1 VGTEVLLFREA
12 DVRAALDMPSLV
24 DAVERAF
31 AACSTGRAELPGV
44 IHLDVPEHRGEIHV
58 KAGHLHGLS
67 HYAVKV
73 ASGFYETD
81 PPMIDGLVMVFD
93 ATTGAPAAFLLD
105 NGFITDART
114 GAAGGVAA
122 RYLAPSDTRNVAVI
136 GTGAQARYQLDGL
149 AVVRPGFREVRVWG
163 RNPGHAARCVEDL
176 RARSGLPEGCAFDVA
191 DTVREAVAGAD
202 VVITCTAT
210 REPLLRAE
218 WLAPGAH
225 VTALGSDGPDKREL
239 DVGVLAGADLLVVD
253 GRTQCSQIGELH
265 HALDAEVVL
274 SPDDVIELGEIC
286 AGLRPGRTSEEQM
299 TVCDLTGLG
308 AQDVAA
314 AALVLERASGATER
328 VSVSRV

>member
-1 VGTEVLLFREA
+1 
-12 DVRAALDMPSLV
+12 
-24 DAVERAF
+24 
-31 AACSTGRAELPGV
+31 
-44 IHLDVPEHRGEIHV
+44 
-58 KAGHLHGLS
+58 
-67 HYAVKV
+67 
-73 ASGFYETD
+73 
-81 PPMIDGLVMVFD
+81 
-93 ATTGAPAAFLLD
+93 
-105 NGFITDART
+105 
-114 GAAGGVAA
+114 
-122 RYLAPSDTRNVAVI
+122 
-136 GTGAQARYQLDGL
+136 
-149 AVVRPGFREVRVWG
+149 
-163 RNPGHAARCVEDL
+163 
-176 RARSGLPEGCAFDVA
+176 VA